1 MKRKK
6 ELEKQRL
13 VWALNFKKQNFTYSD
28 LKC

>member
-13 VWALNFKKQNFTYSD
+13 VWALNFKKQNFTYM
-28 LKC
+28 LMI